1 MKIPYV
7 IIFSALTA
15 TGMWL
20 AFRQGGA
27 ADGRIEDLVPV
38 DRPTPSTKIRE
49 AVESANREE
58 RAESSETDDCAAD
71 EELSED
77 EKREAAEEA
86 QVEAFDGLADKWTEP
101 AADKVTMAEV
111 QGFHDVFVKL
121 PKARQEEC
129 LRRALNLIPD
139 ENIMLIAGILLD
151 KRVDHELI
159 EIAFHDILNRD
170 EEVKN
175 PILDL
180 IHKDKSHPCWSDAAW
195 IKDAVGEEEP

>member
-1 MKIPYV
+1 MKIHYV
-7 IIFSALTA
+7 LILSALTA
-15 TGMWL
+15 TGMWA

-27 ADGRIEDLVPV
+27 ADGRIGDPVPV
-38 DRPTPSTKIRE
+38 DRPMPSTKMRE
-49 AVESANREE
+49 TAESANREE
-58 RAESSETDDCAAD
+58 RAESSATDDRAD

-77 EKREAAEEA
+77 EKREAAEES

-101 AADKVTMAEV
+101 AADKVTIAEV
-111 QGFHDVFVKL
+111 HGFHDAFAIL

-151 KRVDHELI
+151 KRVDRELI

-180 IHKDKSHPCWSDAAW
+180 IYKDKSHPCWSDAAW